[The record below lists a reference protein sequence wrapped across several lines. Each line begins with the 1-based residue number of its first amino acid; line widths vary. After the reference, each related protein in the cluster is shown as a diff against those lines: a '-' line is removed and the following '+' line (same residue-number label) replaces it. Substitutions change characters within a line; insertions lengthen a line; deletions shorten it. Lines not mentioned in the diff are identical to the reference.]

1 MLRKSLVDVLSAVLT
16 LEVDEMFSLIR
27 VLQILFEV

>member
-1 MLRKSLVDVLSAVLT
+1 MERKSLVDVLSAVLR